1 MSTTSLKSLLF
12 IGLLSSCVSSSH
24 NSSGRDNRN
33 IINNKQ
39 PVTARFDEIDTAS
52 ITQLFTAGKTPV
64 SLTELPRT
72 EGGAFVLSP
81 GFYEADFKTY
91 CLQPGTPAPSG
102 NDAYFQAPLTGYRK
116 DIIETVLRNSQKES
130 QLDQKNIQLL
140 LWAVVSRSDFSKLSP
155 SVQYTARQLLSSKQI
170 FELRG
175 GMVGAAK
182 TVARVLPSPGVQNNL
197 QKLFDLG
204 TSSYDAYERLAV
216 LNSPSEI
223 RHPEFKRDQWLKV
236 EDGYYVRYY
245 PNSYK
250 QTKIQVYVPTSVA
263 DSTAAALGNYVVF
276 DPVSML
282 AVPANSNAQRLGV
295 GGPVVDIVRSVI
307 HTIGS
312 GKGRQHPNNKPQEKK
327 PGSIVIKK

>member
-1 MSTTSLKSLLF
+1 MSTFLLKSLLF
-12 IGLLSSCVSSSH
+12 IALLSSCVSSSH
-24 NSSGRDNRN
+24 NNSGRERRN
-33 IINNKQ
+33 IINNTQ
-39 PVTARFDEIDTAS
+39 AVTASFEDIDTAS
-52 ITQLFTAGKTPV
+52 VTQLFTSDKTPV

-72 EGGAFVLSP
+72 EEGAYVLSP

-91 CLQPGTPAPSG
+91 CLQPGTPAPSA
-102 NDAYFQAPLTGYRK
+102 NDVYFQAPLRGYRK

-130 QLDQKNIQLL
+130 HLDQKNIQLL
-140 LWAVVSRSDFSKLSP
+140 LWAVVSRSDFSKLSS

-182 TVARVLPSPGVQNNL
+182 TVVKVLPSTGVQNNL

-204 TSSYDAYERLAV
+204 TSSYDTYERLAV
-216 LNSPSEI
+216 LNAPSEI
-223 RHPEFKRDQWLKV
+223 RRPGFKRDQWLKV

-250 QTKIQVYVPTSVA
+250 QTKIQVYVPAGVA
-263 DSTAAALGNYVVF
+263 DSAGRALGNYVVF

-295 GGPVVDIVRSVI
+295 GGPVEDIVRSVI

-312 GKGRQHPNNKPQEKK
+312 GNGRKHPNNKNEEKK